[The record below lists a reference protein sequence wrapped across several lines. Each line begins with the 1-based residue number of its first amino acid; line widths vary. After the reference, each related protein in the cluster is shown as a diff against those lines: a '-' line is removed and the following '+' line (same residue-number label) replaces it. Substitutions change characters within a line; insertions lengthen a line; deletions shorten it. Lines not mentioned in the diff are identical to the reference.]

1 MDSKTEKQIIAASAK
16 LIAKSGI
23 EEFSIEKLSN
33 QPEMKRFDVYTLI
46 ENEEKIFTQLL
57 LELEKDLKELI
68 GNISFAYKDPEQEFE
83 NLFKQLYKFF
93 KQKPHNLILIFEKF
107 LQYQYRSANKILVR
121 IKNIAKDYL
130 TELIDRGKAQK
141 VFTIE
146 VETEELVT
154 DILGSFQS
162 LMNDMQMTGK
172 MLRDLK
178 KYQSSNE

>member
-16 LIAKSGI
+16 LIAKSGF
-23 EEFSIEKLSN
+23 EEFSLEKLSK
-33 QPEMKRFDVYTLI
+33 QPEMKKFDLFTLI
-46 ENEEKIFTQLL
+46 GNEEKIFIQLL
-57 LELEKDLKELI
+57 LELENDLKKIIVDTSLTCDE
-68 GNISFAYKDPEQEFE
+68 PEQEFE
-83 NLFKQLYKFF
+83 ILFKQLYRFF
-93 KQKPHNLILIFEKF
+93 KQKPHNLILIFEKL

-146 VETEELVT
+146 VDTEELVT

-162 LMNDMQMTGK
+162 LMNDMQMTDK
-172 MLRDLK
+172 MLRNLI
-178 KYQSSNE
+178 KYQSSHK